1 MKKTS
6 GFLYKIIMA
15 VAIAVISLTVFIT
28 VFTIMRMHRSLLSS
42 MYAQLNKSYNGTS
55 YLFDIYKRN
64 ALGFAKDIAV
74 NPDLVAAAKARDRD
88 ALFAITTPLV
98 EDAGLEYM
106 VITDDE
112 GFVIIRTHQP
122 GVIPAADDSIANQM
136 NIQHALRG
144 EPYVTVEQGKV
155 VFLSVRAGAPI
166 RDEDGTVIGACS
178 TGYVLSEDTIAYDI
192 KNTFD
197 IECTL
202 YLEDR
207 IVASTF
213 DLPEDSR
220 LHDFTTEADTIYERV
235 RAGETVNV
243 VTFIGEESYLCAIG
257 PLYGAN
263 DAVVGMIEVAMN
275 ERSLETEINLMIRN
289 VVIGAV
295 VIAALILFLTMI
307 VFHRLL
313 APVSE
318 ISTRLFEV
326 ANGDLSGK
334 PLSVTSHDELGALS
348 EAGNVMQE
356 KLRGLVGD
364 VVTAAARVATASEEL
379 DASAQQMEQRSWDI
393 TAKIR
398 NISSEVETITE
409 NGEAFEN
416 VRESLNETKE
426 TFLIMSETM
435 TEISRA
441 ANELSALSGELNE
454 STASFKL

>member
-1 MKKTS
+1 MKKRF
-6 GFLYKIIMA
+6 GFLYKIILA
-15 VAIAVISLTVFIT
+15 VAIAVIALTAFIT
-28 VFTIMRMHRSLLSS
+28 TYTILRVHRSLLTS
-42 MYAQLNKSYNGTS
+42 MYSQLNKAYNGTS

-74 NPDLVAAAKARDRD
+74 NPDLVAAAKARDHE
-88 ALFAITTPLV
+88 ALFEITTPLV

-106 VITDDE
+106 VITDDQ

-166 RDEDGTVIGACS
+166 RDEDGTIIGACS

-202 YLEDR
+202 YLEDA

-213 DLPEDSR
+213 DLPDGSR
-220 LHDFTTEADTIYERV
+220 LSDFTDEADALLARIRE
-235 RAGETVNV
+235 GETVNV
-243 VTFIGEESYLCAIG
+243 LTYIGEESYLTAIG

-263 DAVVGMIEVAMN
+263 DEVVGLIEVAMN
-275 ERSLETEINLMIRN
+275 ERMLESEINTMVRN
-289 VVIGAV
+289 IVIGAV
-295 VIAALILFLTMI
+295 VIAALMLLLTLI

-313 APVSE
+313 SPVAE
-318 ISTRLFEV
+318 IGDRLIEV
-326 ANGDLSGK
+326 AGGDLSGE
-334 PLSVTSHDELGALS
+334 PLEVKSDDEIGALS
-348 EAGNVMQE
+348 RAGNEMQA
-356 KLRGLVGD
+356 KLRNLVGG
-364 VVTAAARVATASEEL
+364 VVMAAARVATSSEEL
-379 DASAQQMEQRSWDI
+379 GASAQQMEQRAWDI
-393 TAKIR
+393 TARIR
-398 NISSEVETITE
+398 EVFDEVDRMASDS
-409 NGEAFEN
+409 GEYEEM
-416 VRESLNETKE
+416 RTSLNETKE

-441 ANELSALSGELNE
+441 ANELSVLSDELNE
-454 STASFKL
+454 STKSFKL